1 MKQNM
6 GESVLAVWGGQ
17 LQKADD
23 TPEIL
28 NFSMKRRMFFTLLI
42 LCTASGF
49 CNKTNDVVGT
59 QPNSNQ
65 SVYRYS

>member
-17 LQKADD
+17 LQEADD

-42 LCTASGF
+42 
-49 CNKTNDVVGT
+49 
-59 QPNSNQ
+59 
-65 SVYRYS
+65 VYRVRFL